1 MMARRFILLRLVSG
15 DVALM
20 LVQGLRKGVAAAAVV
35 TGDEVEVIRAR
46 RPDDGDDRF
55 DARLGD
61 GAGAQAA
68 PRVRIICRVEA
79 EVLLAQLPLP
89 VAELDD
95 AARPRRD
102 RVLHRRVRLEGHL
115 DAAPG
120 PGAAPPAGR
129 PPAGRWRRGGVPRGR

>member
-55 DARLGD
+55 DAWVGD
-61 GAGAQAA
+61 RAGRQAA

-102 RVLHRRVRLEGHL
+102 RVLHRRGRPEGHL
-115 DAAPG
+115 DAG
-120 PGAAPPAGR
+120 PGAGDAGGPRAGPPPGA
-129 PPAGRWRRGGVPRGR
+129 

>member
-20 LVQGLRKGVAAAAVV
+20 LVQGLQKGVAAAAVV
-35 TGDEVEVIRAR
+35 TGDGVEVIRAR
-46 RPDDGDDRF
+46 RPDDGGDRF
-55 DARLGD
+55 DARVGD
-61 GAGAQAA
+61 RAGRQAA

-102 RVLHRRVRLEGHL
+102 RVL
-115 DAAPG
+115 P
-120 PGAAPPAGR
+120 
-129 PPAGRWRRGGVPRGR
+129 RRGP